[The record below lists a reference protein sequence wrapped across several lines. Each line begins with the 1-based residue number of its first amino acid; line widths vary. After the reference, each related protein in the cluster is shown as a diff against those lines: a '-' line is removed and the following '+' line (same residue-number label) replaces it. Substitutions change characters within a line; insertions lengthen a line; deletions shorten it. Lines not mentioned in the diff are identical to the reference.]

1 MRTLQAVGV
10 YVDLPDTTPVLVLRE
25 VDGQGRQLEIP
36 IGFPEAS
43 WIAYALKGVTLT
55 RPVTQQLLADV
66 LAEYGLTVKQAVIS
80 GFRNG
85 NFHAHLDLIGI
96 GETRVVSC
104 RPSDAVGLLLR
115 LPGAG
120 PLLAVDDVMDR
131 YGRPSPG
138 LVGDPGD
145 QADEDVVG
153 DEGGSPVGDEGKGDA
168 GDGQQADHPGHDEE
182 GLEAQDRGDTG
193 RQQLGEVGPGA
204 QGDPQ
209 PRSHQ

>member
-1 MRTLQAVGV
+1 MRTLEPVGV
-10 YVDLPDTTPVLVLRE
+10 YLDLPDTTPVLVLRE
-25 VDGQGRQLEIP
+25 VDGERRQLVIP
-36 IGFPEAS
+36 IGFPEAN
-43 WIAYALKGVTLT
+43 WIAYALKGVTLA

-66 LAEYGLTVKQAVIS
+66 LVEYGLSVHQAVIS

-85 NFHAHLDLIGI
+85 NFHAHLDLVGI

-131 YGRPSPG
+131 YGQASAG

-153 DEGGSPVGDEGKGDA
+153 DQGRPAVGDEGQGDP
-168 GDGQQADHPGHDEE
+168 GDRKEAEDPGHDEE
-182 GLEAQDRGDTG
+182 GLKPDDGGQAGGKE
-193 RQQLGEVGPGA
+193 LGEVGAGPEGGA
-204 QGDPQ
+204 
-209 PRSHQ
+209 